1 MTSLLLGP
9 LVCCISS
16 HVHISPL
23 VDAGASVDP
32 DAVSWRKGLQ
42 FPSDHSV
49 PLSGGTGGAQGLLC
63 NRPSKSTSSLVWLG
77 VISGFSGQ
85 ALGCGLATIFRL
97 VFRGLQ
103 R

>member
-32 DAVSWRKGLQ
+32 DVVSWRKGLQ

-49 PLSGGTGGAQGLLC
+49 PLSGGTGGAHGLLG
-63 NRPSKSTSSLVWLG
+63 NRPSKSTCVILVWLG
-77 VISGFSGQ
+77 EFSGYSGQ
-85 ALGCGLATIFRL
+85 ALGCGLSTICD
-97 VFRGLQ
+97 
-103 R
+103 